1 MSASTVSADPATGR
15 QDSRRWWALA
25 AVSLAAFMTYLDNNI
40 VNVAIPTIQRSLHLS
55 VAGLEW
61 VVSSYLLTLAG
72 LLLVGG
78 RLADVYGR
86 RRLFLAGLAVFT
98 LSSLAAG
105 LAGSG
110 DVLIASRAIQGVGAA
125 LLMPATLAI
134 IVATFGDVRERTMAI
149 GVWAAVGAL
158 ALATGPVLG
167 GLISQHFRWGWIFL
181 INVPIGV
188 ITFAIA
194 LRNVRESRES
204 SAVRRLDLPGLV
216 TSAVSLFALTYALI
230 EGSVRGWTSPVI
242 LGAFALAAVAVA
254 AFLAIESRSA
264 SPMVDLT
271 MFRSREFSGGT
282 GTMMIWA
289 FGILGIYFFTSLY
302 LQQTLGFSPV
312 KAGLAFVPMALCVAV
327 FAMIAPRV
335 QARAGAHRT
344 VAFGMLL
351 MVVGL
356 VLFARLGLNVSYP
369 ALLPGFMLF
378 GAGAGLMNVPLTNA
392 VMAGYACRPGRHRLR
407 AAQRLA
413 RGRRAARH
421 HGDRR
426 RAEHPPGRRAAVRR
440 RPRARVP
447 GRVPHRPAG
456 HDRPDG
462 GRRGG
467 QLPDPA
473 PAGRRPN
480 YVAPAAPRSPRS
492 ASSRPSA
499 SPWASSWSRRALTA
513 DRTNPGSPGM
523 IGRDPGLRP
532 S

>member
-1 MSASTVSADPATGR
+1 MSPRGKDIAVSANTVSADAATGR

-55 VAGLEW
+55 VSGLEW

-204 SAVRRLDLPGLV
+204 AAVRRLDLPGLV

-254 AFLAIESRSA
+254 AFLAIESRTA

-271 MFRSREFSGGT
+271 MFRRREFSGGT

-327 FAMIAPRV
+327 FATIAPRV
-335 QARAGAHRT
+335 QAWAGAHRT

-356 VLFARLGLNVSYP
+356 VLFARLGLDVSY
-369 ALLPGFMLF
+369 AGLLPGFMLF

-392 VMAGYACRPGRHRLR
+392 VMRAVPPARAGIASALLNASREVAGLLGITVIG
-407 AAQRLA
+407 AILNT
-413 RGRRAARH
+413 RRAAALRSGADPVH
-421 HGDRR
+421 AFLDGYHTGLLVTI
-426 RAEHPPGRRAAVRR
+426 ALMAAGVVVSYLTL
-440 RPRARVP
+440 RPRQTQLDSEP
-447 GRVPHRPAG
+447 MTEITPA
-456 HDRPDG
+456 
-462 GRRGG
+462 
-467 QLPDPA
+467 LE
-473 PAGRRPN
+473 
-480 YVAPAAPRSPRS
+480 
-492 ASSRPSA
+492 
-499 SPWASSWSRRALTA
+499 
-513 DRTNPGSPGM
+513 
-523 IGRDPGLRP
+523 
-532 S
+532 